1 MRPIEVVSNNR
12 FPTPLPPSDGVVEGL
27 YKDLDQNGIVLLPR
41 LIPDEQ
47 LQSMQRAF
55 ESRLQRLRWNNFEGY
70 EKTEPYR
77 HMIED
82 VLLIDQGF
90 LDLAFTRLSKRSS
103 KLTSVKKPSSRKH
116 EAGDHCRPKEIF
128 TAGMATN
135 GTTRRRIVRFPES

>member
-12 FPTPLPPSDGVVEGL
+12 FPTSLPPSDGVVEGL

-47 LQSMQRAF
+47 LNSMQRAF

-90 LDLAFTRLSKRSS
+90 LDLAIHPI
-103 KLTSVKKPSSRKH
+103 VKALVKAYVG
-116 EAGDHCRPKEIF
+116 E
-128 TAGMATN
+128 
-135 GTTRRRIVRFPES
+135 